1 MSDNRPEA
9 PPQFS
14 PDGRYWWDGESWIR
28 VEDLHADIPP
38 LELRPPRAPGQGNIS
53 RRRGLI
59 AVAGALAVI
68 VVVAAAAAYLHVVPG
83 FGPAPRPTPSA
94 ATSPAAAPP
103 ASSVATAYDNAGVS
117 DDGAHAVADFDGY
130 GFSYS
135 AEALADAGV
144 DPGGPVDVAG
154 MTFTWPSASP
164 GRADNVV
171 ARGQTIEVRRL
182 PKAARVG
189 VLGSSTGGA
198 AHGEA
203 TLNYSDGTSS
213 HLDLGL
219 SDWTLDSGRS
229 PIAFGDVPAARMTYR
244 NCSCGLQK
252 IATYVFFA
260 ALPVNPSKTLT
271 SVQLPAPTGSALMH
285 VFGIGVSTA
294 PLKGAV
300 IRSLATATAAPG
312 QQVTIIGSGFEPNQ
326 TTGYVTLIDQGTTWA
341 NPNSPNPL
349 LVDSWSET
357 RITFTVPTADVSK
370 GAAHVW
376 EGTAATVGVVT
387 GTNAAS
393 NLAVLEIVAHR

>member
-28 VEDLHADIPP
+28 VEDLHTDVPP
-38 LELRPPRAPGQGNIS
+38 LEVHPPGAPGQGPVD

-59 AVAGALAVI
+59 AVAAALVVI
-68 VVVAAAAAYLHVVPG
+68 VVIVAAAAYLHVIPG
-83 FGPAPRPTPSA
+83 FGPAPRPSPSA
-94 ATSPAAAPP
+94 VASPAATPP
-103 ASSVATAYDNAGVS
+103 ASDVDGAYDNAGVS
-117 DDGAHAVADFDGY
+117 DDSAHAAADFDGY

-135 AEALADAGV
+135 AEGLANAGALPAR
-144 DPGGPVDVAG
+144 PLHVAG
-154 MTFTWPSASP
+154 MTFIWPSAPP

-171 ARGQTIEVRRL
+171 ARGQTIQMRKLRR
-182 PKAARVG
+182 AARVG
-189 VLGSSTGGA
+189 ILGSSTGGA

-219 SDWTLDSGRS
+219 SDWTLNSGTS
-229 PIAFGDVPAARMTYR
+229 PISYGNVPALRMTYR

-252 IATYVFFA
+252 IATYVFLA
-260 ALPVNPSKTLT
+260 TLPVDPAKTLT
-271 SVQLPAPTGSALMH
+271 SIQLPAPAGSALMH
-285 VFGIGVSTA
+285 VFSIGVSTT
-294 PLKGAV
+294 PLKGPV
-300 IRSLATATAAPG
+300 IRSLATASASPG

-341 NPNSPNPL
+341 NPNSPHPL
-349 LVDSWSET
+349 VVDSWSET
-357 RITFTVPTADVSK
+357 RITFTVPTADASK
-370 GAAHVW
+370 GAAHVL

-387 GTNAAS
+387 STGASS